1 MIKFNIKLFDI
12 IFITPID
19 INIHEKYIKEKIIKA
34 IPLSYEQKYINL
46 RNKLKY
52 LY

>member
-12 IFITPID
+12 IFITSID

-34 IPLSYEQKYINL
+34 IQLSYEQKYINL